1 MSDTPSR
8 TLAVALHY
16 DAPNAPIV
24 VATGRGHVGQKIIE
38 VAREH
43 GVPLEQNA
51 ALAEALSTIPLDDQI
66 PEQLYVA
73 VAQIIGFIM
82 RSGSRRGL
90 VRPPAQ
96 AGPAG

>member
-16 DAPNAPIV
+16 DAPNAPRV
-24 VATGRGHVGQKIIE
+24 VATGRGRIGQRIIE

-82 RSGSRRGL
+82 RSGNRRA
-90 VRPPAQ
+90 RA
-96 AGPAG
+96 AE